1 MADMRFL
8 GDFDATKEAESGGF
22 EPLPEDDYVVA
33 VTESEMKRNKKDTG
47 SYLSLKLQVLDGD
60 CKGRTLFTN
69 LNLDNPNDTAVKIAR
84 AELGAICKAVGLG
97 TVRDSSE
104 LHDLPFVIRVG
115 LRKREDTGDMQ
126 NQIKKYLS
134 RSEYKAPE
142 AVAAGGKPPWMK

>member
-69 LNLDNPNDTAVKIAR
+69 LNLDNRNDTAVKIAPTQRLEWKRSHGLSGTR
-84 AELGAICKAVGLG
+84 A
-97 TVRDSSE
+97 SSARRA
-104 LHDLPFVIRVG
+104 LP
-115 LRKREDTGDMQ
+115 
-126 NQIKKYLS
+126 
-134 RSEYKAPE
+134 PH
-142 AVAAGGKPPWMK
+142 VAFQTLANR